1 MSGAGR
7 VLVRQTG
14 DDSIVELEQLVADVG
29 VAIKRID
36 SRRPQAANVRTGVT
50 YQPGIGPHP
59 ETQVVDLIVA
69 ELQAMAPERY
79 HDKLHTS
86 VSYPGASRQKCD
98 LCVGSMPHWDW
109 AVEVKMLRLM
119 GDNGKPND
127 NMLMH
132 ILSPYP
138 KDRSALTDCPKL
150 LDSGLPGRKAVLIYG
165 FDYPSLPMDPAI
177 EAFEVLA
184 SRLVKLGARTVA
196 TYSALVHP
204 VHRAG
209 RVFGWTL
216 EKAGT

>member
-1 MSGAGR
+1 M
-7 VLVRQTG
+7 Q
-14 DDSIVELEQLVADVG
+14 IEQLVADVG
-29 VAIKRID
+29 AAIKQID
-36 SRRPQAANVRTGVT
+36 SRCPQAANVRTGVK

-59 ETQVVDLIVA
+59 ETQAVDLIVS
-69 ELQAMAPERY
+69 ELQAVAPERY
-79 HDKLHTS
+79 SDKLHTS
-86 VSYPGASRQKCD
+86 VPYPGASRQKCD
-98 LCVGSMPHWDW
+98 LCVGTGPDWEW

-150 LDSGLPGRKAVLIYG
+150 LDSGLPGRKGVLIYG

-177 EAFEVLA
+177 EAFETLA
-184 SRLVKLGARTVA
+184 SRLVKLSERCVA
-196 TYSALVHP
+196 TYSDLVHP

-209 RVFGWTL
+209 RVFGWSIEGIAT
-216 EKAGT
+216 